1 MLHQEAT
8 KNGDVETTRSSPN
21 NDITTTTTT
30 TTIPT
35 TTTTSSSSSSSSKDA
50 GHRRVRGV
58 DTSESACERYTSC
71 RWVLAYMGGMMT
83 LLMMCLRNCI
93 SMAIVCISNTRYVE
107 KADMNSTTGISNDSL
122 EGDLGGAGVFP
133 GDSRNGSVQS
143 DLWNGTSG
151 TVVRGLGDWWG
162 VLV

>member
-1 MLHQEAT
+1 MLHQKARKT
-8 KNGDVETTRSSPN
+8 HDVETTESSPN
-21 NDITTTTTT
+21 NNITTMTT
-30 TTIPT
+30 TTIAA
-35 TTTTSSSSSSSSKDA
+35 SKKA
-50 GHRRVRGV
+50 GHRSVQGV
-58 DTSESACERYTSC
+58 DTLESTFERYTSC

-107 KADMNSTTGISNDSL
+107 KADLNSTIGIFNDFL
-122 EGDLGGAGVFP
+122 DRDMGDAGVFP
-133 GDSRNGSVQS
+133 GNSRNGSVQS

-151 TVVRGLGDWWG
+151 TVVRGLSDWWG

>member
-1 MLHQEAT
+1 MPHQEARKT
-8 KNGDVETTRSSPN
+8 HDVETTGSSPN
-21 NDITTTTTT
+21 NNITTTTTN
-30 TTIPT
+30 TIIT
-35 TTTTSSSSSSSSKDA
+35 TTTTITSKEA
-50 GHRRVRGV
+50 GHRSVQGV
-58 DTSESACERYTSC
+58 DTTESTCEQYTSC

>member
-1 MLHQEAT
+1 MRHQEAT
-8 KNGDVETTRSSPN
+8 KNRDVETTRSSPN

-30 TTIPT
+30 TTT
-35 TTTTSSSSSSSSKDA
+35 ATTSSSRSSSKEA

-58 DTSESACERYTSC
+58 DTTESTCERYTSC

-83 LLMMCLRNCI
+83 LLLMCLRNCI
-93 SMAIVCISNTRYVE
+93 SMAIVCTSNTRYVK
-107 KADMNSTTGISNDSL
+107 KADMNSTTGIYNDSL

-151 TVVRGLGDWWG
+151 TVVRGLSDWWG
-162 VLV
+162 ILV

>member
-1 MLHQEAT
+1 MPHQEARKT
-8 KNGDVETTRSSPN
+8 HDVETTGSSPN
-21 NDITTTTTT
+21 NNITTTTTN
-30 TTIPT
+30 TIIT
-35 TTTTSSSSSSSSKDA
+35 TTTTITSKEA
-50 GHRRVRGV
+50 GHRSVQGV
-58 DTSESACERYTSC
+58 DTTESTCEQYTSC

-107 KADMNSTTGISNDSL
+107 KADMNSTIGIYNDSL
-122 EGDLGGAGVFP
+122 VGFLGGASVFP

-143 DLWNGTSG
+143 DLWNGTSD
-151 TVVRGLGDWWG
+151 TVVRGLSDWWG

>member
-1 MLHQEAT
+1 MLHQEARKT
-8 KNGDVETTRSSPN
+8 HDVETTGSSPKN
-21 NDITTTTTT
+21 NITTTTTT
-30 TTIPT
+30 TI
-35 TTTTSSSSSSSSKDA
+35 TSKKA
-50 GHRRVRGV
+50 GHRSVQGV
-58 DTSESACERYTSC
+58 DTSESTCERYTSC

-93 SMAIVCISNTRYVE
+93 SMAIVCISNTRYVK
-107 KADMNSTTGISNDSL
+107 KADMNSTTGIYNDSL

-151 TVVRGLGDWWG
+151 TVVRGLSDWWG
-162 VLV
+162 ILV

>member
-30 TTIPT
+30 T
-35 TTTTSSSSSSSSKDA
+35 SSSSSSSSSRDA

-107 KADMNSTTGISNDSL
+107 KADMNSTIGIYNDSL
-122 EGDLGGAGVFP
+122 VGFLGGASVFP

-143 DLWNGTSG
+143 DLWNGTSD
-151 TVVRGLGDWWG
+151 TVVRGLSDWWG